1 MTENIRWTNVFLY
14 EISRCL
20 VHKMVLSKVMA
31 MEKRWHE
38 HVVRRSTLMIF
49 KMMEVDQRSMEARA
63 RRQTIT

>member
-1 MTENIRWTNVFLY
+1 
-14 EISRCL
+14 
-20 VHKMVLSKVMA
+20 MVLSKVMA